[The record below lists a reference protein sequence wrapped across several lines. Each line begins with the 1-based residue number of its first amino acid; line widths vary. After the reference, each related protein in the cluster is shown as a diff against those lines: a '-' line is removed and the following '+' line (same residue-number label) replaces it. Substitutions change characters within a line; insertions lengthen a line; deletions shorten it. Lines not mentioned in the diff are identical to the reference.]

1 MIEDTIY
8 ACKDDI
14 DDKCR
19 VSCERREL
27 HKKKDWDGY
36 YTCGYS
42 FVKLKCPYR
51 IIPKKPTANKQKSQ
65 SKTTK

>member
-42 FVKLKCPYR
+42 FVKLNR
-51 IIPKKPTANKQKSQ
+51 RDN
-65 SKTTK
+65 